1 MVSILVKF
9 QTRSQIRIFYY
20 FRLYSYKLPVCSN
33 YIVTI
38 CHTLVAKKQILI
50 FKLLQHFIFFLSGQ
64 NLVPEPSLQV

>member
-20 FRLYSYKLPVCSN
+20 FRLYSYKLCSN
-33 YIVTI
+33 YIVII